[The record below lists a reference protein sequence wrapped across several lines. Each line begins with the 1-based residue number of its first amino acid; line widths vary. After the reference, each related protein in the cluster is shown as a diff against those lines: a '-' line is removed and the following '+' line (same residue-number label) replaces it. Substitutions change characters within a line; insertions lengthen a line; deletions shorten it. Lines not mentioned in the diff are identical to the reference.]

1 MENNKVKNKC
11 IYLQNREGK
20 RFRHKKKTLR
30 ISSEGLTKLAAGPQ
44 ERPSIHLAAVLP
56 NGSRQ
61 NYL

>member
-11 IYLQNREGK
+11 IYLQK
-20 RFRHKKKTLR
+20 RITKKKTLR
-30 ISSEGLTKLAAGPQ
+30 ISSEGLTKLATGPQ
-44 ERPSIHLAAVLP
+44 ESPSIHQAAVLP